1 MRRSGAVPRAAD
13 AVTALDTNVLVR
25 FLVEDD
31 ATQAAAAAAVVE
43 RAVAADEPL
52 FVSDIVL
59 CETVW
64 VLAGSYRVPR
74 AEILAVLRDLLRAR
88 HLAFASPD
96 QITRALDA
104 FGKGKGEFA
113 DYLIRE
119 HARTAGCDTVVTF
132 DRALLNERGF
142 ARP

>member
-1 MRRSGAVPRAAD
+1 MARVAD
-13 AVTALDTNVLVR
+13 ASTALDTNVLVR

-31 ATQAAAAAAVVE
+31 AAQSAAAAAVVE

-52 FVSDIVL
+52 FVSDVVL

-74 AEILAVLRDLLRAR
+74 ADILAVLRDLLRAR

-96 QITRALDA
+96 QLTRALDA
-104 FGKGKGEFA
+104 FSKGRGDFA

-132 DRALLNERGF
+132 EQALLHERGF
-142 ARP
+142 VRP